1 MLLRRNHRCPPP
13 LLTRQ
18 LHGPP
23 PIRVHMQNAL
33 LCGFDFVMAP
43 LVHPRYR
50 RPAPTAL
57 PRGTFLPPFTR
68 SDLLLSSSQWAGQ
81 VVGKVSPWID
91 CDSPSPALA
100 RDSAAALQQELA
112 WAAHLSLQAVVLPP
126 PPQPLN
132 AANYA
137 RILNQVP
144 LLSGNWVGPCQS
156 VTAPDSESLSLEG
169 LQSFQT
175 AGCLLT
181 GAVVTSFHGRISA
194 RPCPGSNACAGVG
207 RAHLHGPLAA
217 HPRQRQQQRRWHR
230 ALGGRRRPLGASRCR
245 QRRRRRGACADGG

>member
-1 MLLRRNHRCPPP
+1 MHAPPP
-13 LLTRQ
+13 ASAAAIAAAAHQ
-18 LHGPP
+18 LHSCRNPP
-23 PIRVHMQNAL
+23 FRMQNVL

-57 PRGTFLPPFTR
+57 PRGTFQPPFTR

-100 RDSAAALQQELA
+100 RDSVAALQQELA

-132 AANYA
+132 GANYA
-137 RILNQVP
+137 RILNQVGGR
-144 LLSGNWVGPCQS
+144 LWQVGLY
-156 VTAPDSESLSLEG
+156 TAPATCLAKWSLCSECKG
-169 LQSFQT
+169 LGTSELT
-175 AGCLLT
+175 ACLC
-181 GAVVTSFHGRISA
+181 V
-194 RPCPGSNACAGVG
+194 
-207 RAHLHGPLAA
+207 
-217 HPRQRQQQRRWHR
+217 
-230 ALGGRRRPLGASRCR
+230 
-245 QRRRRRGACADGG
+245 